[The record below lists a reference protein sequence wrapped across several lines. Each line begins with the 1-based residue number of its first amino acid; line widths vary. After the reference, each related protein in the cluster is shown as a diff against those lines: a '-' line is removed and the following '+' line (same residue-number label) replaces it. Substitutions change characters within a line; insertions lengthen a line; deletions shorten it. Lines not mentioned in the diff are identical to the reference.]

1 MKKAGMHEPGLR
13 LKAIAEVHKKNPG
26 ADEEAFERSVQ
37 DEIR

>member
-13 LKAIAEVHKKNPG
+13 LKAIAEVHKKKPR
-26 ADEEAFERSVQ
+26 ADEEAFEKSVQ